1 MIMKDMEK
9 LGPVDSTAMPW
20 DIHPRIPNVLMKSL
34 LDASDNPLANV
45 SLVRVPVGE
54 SVGRHKHIR
63 SVETAYVLKGQ
74 SELILGEKR
83 VPFTAGSIMAIPIG
97 LEHELHNTGD
107 EEVELLAF
115 FTPPLG

>member
-1 MIMKDMEK
+1 LIMGDSKKID
-9 LGPVDSTAMPW
+9 PVDAKAMAW
-20 DIHPRIPNVLMKSL
+20 DVHPRIPNVLMKSL
-34 LDASDNPLANV
+34 LSASDNPLANV

-54 SVGRHKHIR
+54 SVGRHKHVK

-74 SELILGEKR
+74 SELVLGEKR
-83 VPFTAGSIMAIPIG
+83 VSFTAGSVVAIPIG
-97 LEHELHNTGD
+97 LEHELHNVGE